1 MEKFIHFK
9 IQQLALFITVII
21 LVSCTKDDSAF
32 DPQIRTGELVH
43 GIYIVESTP
52 NTTKFRIDI
61 GEEAM
66 FYPSRSLGGINVSK
80 NGVIELQNSFVG
92 ILWVE
97 VERKGTTQRTNLP
110 IYVAQNEKLAKDVI
124 NNMVNY
130 QNQSLVFIARHAD
143 ASIGEDAFD
152 PEKEDWWKSC
162 DPGQA
167 RQIDDA
173 GVLQARRIGQGIKAL
188 NIPVRQ
194 GISSEFCRAYQTL
207 KMMDLPIEISKKAA
221 LNLHLE
227 NVENPLDVP
236 EIWPEVKAMIEEQEI
251 SNEILVVVS
260 HCNLFDRNPF
270 NEEIGWSSLQGDGFL
285 MVKNSNGNLD
295 FIGPVPNFLWTAFP
309 NMPNL

>member
-1 MEKFIHFK
+1 MERFIHFK
-9 IQQLALFITVII
+9 IQQFALFFTLII
-21 LVSCTKDDSAF
+21 LVSCEKDNSAF

-43 GIYIVESTP
+43 GIYIVESSDH
-52 NTTKFRIDI
+52 TTKFRIDI
-61 GEEAM
+61 GENAI
-66 FYPSRSLGGINVSK
+66 FYPSRSLGGISVSK
-80 NGVIELQNSFVG
+80 NGVIELPNPFVG

-97 VERKGTTQRTNLP
+97 VERRGTTQRTNLP

-124 NNMVNY
+124 NSLLNY

-143 ASIGEDAFD
+143 ASIGQDAFD
-152 PEKEDWWKSC
+152 PKKEDWWKSC
-162 DPGQA
+162 DPALA

-173 GVLQARRIGQGIKAL
+173 GVLRARRIGQGIKAL

-207 KMMDLPIEISKKAA
+207 KLMDLPIKISKKAV
-221 LNLHLE
+221 LNHHLE
-227 NVENPLDVP
+227 SVQNPLDIP

-270 NEEIGWSSLQGDGFL
+270 NEQIGWSSLQGDGFL
-285 MVKNSNGNLD
+285 MVKKSNGKLD